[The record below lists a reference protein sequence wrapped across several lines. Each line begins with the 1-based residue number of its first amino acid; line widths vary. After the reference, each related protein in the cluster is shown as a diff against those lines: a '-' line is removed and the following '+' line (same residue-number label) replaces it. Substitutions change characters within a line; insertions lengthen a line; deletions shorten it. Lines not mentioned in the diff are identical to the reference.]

1 MKIDT
6 GGNQG
11 RDYEPDLLDDGPL
24 LTGIGVLVWLCATGL
39 ALTAWVMF
47 A

>member
-11 RDYEPDLLDDGPL
+11 RDYEPDLLDGPL
-24 LTGIGVLVWLCATGL
+24 LAGVGVLVWLCVAGL
-39 ALTAWVMF
+39 AVTAWVMF